1 MLNMQIKLKVII
13 HFSFVLIAPAV
24 NAINFIQVSE
34 NENMKVFLD
43 IDSIEW
49 SGSVVSAN
57 EIRDYKVPMEMG
69 KIGEYRSSLNLTE
82 IDCKKNISTI
92 RFIDTFELN
101 GLKGKLIS
109 HGVKQ
114 PLIYKIRSKTMTS
127 DVRDFLCSKRSVVR
141 T

>member
-13 HFSFVLIAPAV
+13 LFSFVLIAPAV

-49 SGSVVSAN
+49 SGSVVSTN

-127 DVRDFLCSKRSVVR
+127 DVRDFLCSKRSVVK